1 MNSNDS
7 LIKEGRLMDKKPVL
21 TMMCGLPRSG
31 KSTWI
36 QENQGNAIIICP
48 DRVWL
53 KVFGVQFYRG
63 AEQFVWGFTNGMANL
78 ILEQKKDIIVDAT
91 NINHKQRRAWFNIA
105 AEYCDK
111 VRIVWF
117 KTSIKECKA
126 RNEKSDKNSRVPPE
140 VIDRM
145 ARDFEDPIYP
155 QPYLH
160 DGGVIWF
167 QIELIQ
173 FPSTEKTIKV
183 GEGPSNHYLSELTAM
198 KL

>member
-1 MNSNDS
+1 
-7 LIKEGRLMDKKPVL
+7 MDKKPVL

-48 DRVWL
+48 DRVRL

-91 NINHKQRRAWFNIA
+91 NINYKQRRAWFNIA
-105 AEYCDK
+105 ADYCDK

-126 RNEKSDKNSRVPPE
+126 RNEKSDKNNRVPPE

-160 DGGVIWF
+160 DDGIIWF

-173 FPSTEKTIKV
+173 FPSTRKTIKV
-183 GEGPSNHYLSELTAM
+183 GEGPSNYYLSELTAT